1 MVEQRMPS
9 SSLVSLLGRN
19 IPAKIDEKSWN
30 RLIQSARQSDLL
42 GQLAASLT
50 NTGLDI
56 HWRVQRAFDLE
67 LLSAQ
72 RRTEAALWE
81 LEVIRRLVP
90 RTVPIVVLKGCAY
103 ALAGDHN
110 AKGRLFSDIDLLIP
124 ANFLGDVESALI
136 AGGWKPSAVSTYD
149 QHYYRNWMHELP
161 PMEHVR
167 RRTVVDLHHAIVPTV
182 SRYAFDP
189 TPLFDQAE
197 ELSSGLFVLSPKDRV
212 IHSSLHAFLE
222 GVPSKALRDLYDI
235 NCLLRQH
242 FPEDQQTEA
251 LLSRSEELGVK
262 DLVRDAITASAT
274 IFINEKPQ
282 TPGQETLRS
291 KLLANAALSAITVS
305 PQGRIAAQWLLAHS
319 HWMKMPFRLLLPHLA
334 RKTWI
339 RFGERQSNA

>member
-1 MVEQRMPS
+1 M
-9 SSLVSLLGRN
+9 
-19 IPAKIDEKSWN
+19 
-30 RLIQSARQSDLL
+30 QSARQSDLL

-50 NTGLDI
+50 NTSLDI
-56 HWRVQRAFDLE
+56 HWRVRRAFDLE

-136 AGGWKPSAVSTYD
+136 SGGWKPSAVSTYD

-197 ELSSGLFVLSPKDRV
+197 EVSSGLFVLSPKDRI

-242 FPEDQQTEA
+242 FPEDQQTDT

-262 DLVRDAITASAT
+262 DLVHDAITASAA

-282 TPGQETLRS
+282 TPDQETLRS
-291 KLLANAALSAITVS
+291 KLLANAALSAITAS
-305 PQGRIAAQWLLAHS
+305 PQGSIAAQWLLAHS
-319 HWMKMPFRLLLPHLA
+319 HWMKMPFRLLLPHLI
-334 RKTWI
+334 RKAWV
-339 RFGERQSNA
+339 RFSEE